1 MAEERRS
8 GFSGQLGFVLS
19 AAGSAVGLGNL
30 WRFPY
35 LAARNGGGLF
45 LVVYAVLVATF
56 GFALLATDIAVG
68 RRTQCSALRAFG
80 KIRRGWGFLGG
91 MSLAATGLVL

>member
-1 MAEERRS
+1 MAEEKRS

-45 LVVYAVLVATF
+45 LLGYAVRVARF
-56 GFALLATDIAVG
+56 VWALLRTAMAWG
-68 RRTQCSALRAFG
+68 RRAS
-80 KIRRGWGFLGG
+80 RGGG
-91 MSLAATGLVL
+91 GRGAPRCGRSGGSGGAGISWAA